1 MSKKVSVIGGGS
13 WATAL
18 VKILAEN
25 KVHVAWYLRREE
37 QADAVNKNGTNPDY
51 LNFVSLNKP
60 YVVATNDL
68 DKALDTSGYILFA
81 IPSAHLPDVVS
92 NMESNCL
99 SDKKVIISI
108 KGTVGAANLLPSS
121 YISTC
126 FGVSPE
132 DVLVIGGP
140 CHAEEIGLNRK
151 TYMTLASRN
160 ASFVADGED
169 FFSSSYIQVNR
180 NSDPVGVEYA
190 AIYKNIIGI
199 VSGMAK
205 GLKYG
210 DNFLA
215 VLVANAIAE
224 LGQLMQRINPN
235 ADMDNSSYLGDLLV
249 TAYSEHSRNRAFG
262 ELIGRGYDILN
273 IKEVTYMVAEGYPA
287 TKGIYETAQELD
299 INMPIVNTAYRI
311 LYKHM
316 PVSIEFK
323 LLERSLK

>member
-1 MSKKVSVIGGGS
+1 MIGGGS

-25 KVHVAWYLRREE
+25 KVYVTWYLRRNE
-37 QADAVNKNGTNPDY
+37 QADAVNKFGANPDY
-51 LNFVSLNKP
+51 LSFVSLNKG
-60 YVVATNDL
+60 YIAATNDL
-68 DKALDTSGYILFA
+68 DKALDASTYILFA
-81 IPSAHLPDVVS
+81 IPSAHLPGLIG
-92 NMESNCL
+92 NMESDCL
-99 SDKKVIISI
+99 TGKKVIVSI
-108 KGTVGAANLLPSS
+108 KGTVGESNLLPSS

-126 FGVSPE
+126 FGVLPE

-151 TYMTLASRN
+151 TYITLASLSE
-160 ASFVADGED
+160 SFVVAAED
-169 FFSSSYIQVNR
+169 FFSSPYIQINR
-180 NSDPVGVEYA
+180 NLDPVGVEYA

-199 VSGMAK
+199 VCGMAK

-210 DNFLA
+210 DNFIA

-224 LGQLMQRINPN
+224 LGQLMQCINPH
-235 ADMDNSSYLGDLLV
+235 ADMGNSSYLGDLLV

-287 TKGIYETAQELD
+287 TKGMYETAQQLD